1 VALRLDPE
9 RAEAVADFD
18 YFSIGVHG
26 KPEIDDLAAR
36 LTAERNHDGVPPGIV
51 AVLRYTGGNSMN
63 SANSQSPAT
72 ATTTAS
78 MRPPPAYGSSRLPAA
93 GTPYLLGAGDGPDL
107 WFLGNLVT
115 WKATGEQTHGRLT
128 IAEFVHPAGFAPPLH
143 CHLHE
148 DEIFYI
154 LSGTAEFRCQGE
166 RLRATAGAF
175 VLLPAGEP
183 HTFLVGNREPM
194 RALQITTPSGFEH
207 FAAAT
212 GRPATERRLP
222 DLAPLDQPALSQAAT
237 LHGMQILGQPPRH

>member
-1 VALRLDPE
+1 
-9 RAEAVADFD
+9 
-18 YFSIGVHG
+18 
-26 KPEIDDLAAR
+26 
-36 LTAERNHDGVPPGIV
+36 
-51 AVLRYTGGNSMN
+51 
-63 SANSQSPAT
+63 
-72 ATTTAS
+72 
-78 MRPPPAYGSSRLPAA
+78 MRPVPTTDSTQVR
-93 GTPYLLGAGDGPDL
+93 PYVLGPGEGRAS

-115 WKATGEQTHGRLT
+115 VKTAGAHTAGRIT
-128 IAEFVHPAGFAPPLH
+128 VAEFLNPAGFAPPVH
-143 CHLHE
+143 RHLHE
-148 DEIFYI
+148 DEMFYI

-194 RALQITTPSGFEH
+194 HALQITTPSGFEH

-237 LHGMQILGQPPRH
+237 LHGMQILGPPPRH